1 VGVAQ
6 VIVVGMTTVA
16 TMVVEVMVTTILLE
30 GEASAAMVGV
40 VEIMVVLLLHRIRCR
55 RPHQQLAWISGH
67 YSGVKFETLIQC
79 TYKGRA

>member
-1 VGVAQ
+1 MGVAE
-6 VIVVGMTTVA
+6 VMVVEMTTVA
-16 TMVVEVMVTTILLE
+16 TTVVESMVTILLE
-30 GEASAAMVGV
+30 VEASAAMVGV
-40 VEIMVVLLLHRIRCR
+40 VETMMVLLLHRIRCS